1 MVAEK
6 YGLNSKVTGFPN
18 RFYYAYGVCMSPW
31 EWEMHALISSIRT
44 RMLRAAGAGVQR
56 IAAIRG
62 RDPILWLIICGCLLV
77 TAIIVG
83 TIAMVGEFRERAL
96 SNSERE
102 LENTVQLLSR
112 HFEQQF
118 EDCDVIAANLIS
130 QMQLSAIP
138 SAEEFKI
145 QMSTPDGHEMLRSK
159 ASVSSYIGSVN
170 IFDAD
175 GQLINSAD
183 TWPLPSVNISDRNY
197 FKTFKSD
204 PQAMPI
210 LTEPVLSAV
219 SGRWTTVVAHRL
231 SGPNGVFLGIISRR
245 IDAATYE
252 NFFSTVA
259 LGSGAAIAM
268 FHADGTLLAR
278 FPHVDEMIGRKFA
291 TAPVLQSVLAKGSPQ
306 TLRVQSPIDQTDRIG
321 SGAML
326 GRFPMVV
333 IVTKSV
339 PAALADWRA
348 QTRFLVAV
356 AVLCVSVIALI
367 FFLIIRQIA
376 RQNHESQQRLEIEKQ
391 RLDTALNNMTQG
403 LVLYDASARV
413 VTTNQRYLDLHY
425 LSADLVKPGLP
436 FRGLIQLRKDTGT
449 FDGDVDEFCSSVMHE
464 VKQGRVHHRLL
475 ECDDGRAFM
484 IVNKPL
490 PKGGWVATIEDITE
504 RRNIE
509 QERDRNYAFLREII
523 DHIPS
528 QITVKDA
535 RTRQYVLANEVAETL
550 FGLSRSEIIGKTP
563 RDVFAGPMADR
574 VYEDDDRSLQSGDN
588 LFIDEERWESR
599 TLGSRVITSTR
610 IVIRDQA
617 AEPRYIINVV
627 EDVTERRRA
636 DEQIAHL
643 AHYDALT
650 DLPNRILFRE
660 RIERE
665 LKRAAEGAAFALL
678 YIDVDEFK
686 AINDSLGHHVGDEL
700 LKTIA
705 SRIRA
710 CTREDDL
717 VARLGGDEFAVIKT
731 AIRNAAEVEQ
741 FVSVLYEAIRRPC
754 LCLGHQLSTNASIGI
769 ALAPV
774 DGIELDQLTKNAD
787 LAMYAAKSG
796 GRRTY
801 RFFEPAMGE
810 SAKARLTMEQD
821 LRQALA
827 SGGFEIHYQPLVELG
842 GGEVTGC
849 EALLRWRHPERGMIS
864 PAEFIPIAEDA
875 GLIDEIGD
883 WVLRTACAEAATWPD
898 HIRIAVNVSPIQ
910 LKCQTLA
917 IRIAR
922 ALATSGLRPDRL
934 ELEIT
939 EAVLIRDD
947 EAALAILHQLRSIGV
962 RIALDDF
969 GTGYSSLSYL
979 KRFPFD
985 KIKIDRCFVSDLN
998 DTDGSSSIVRA
1009 VVNIAAALNM
1019 TTVAEGVETGDQREL
1034 LSRLGCTEMQ
1044 GYLFSAPKPAAEV
1057 RPLFAAASAK
1067 AAAVA

>member
-1 MVAEK
+1 
-6 YGLNSKVTGFPN
+6 
-18 RFYYAYGVCMSPW
+18 
-31 EWEMHALISSIRT
+31 MHALISSIRT
-44 RMLRAAGAGVQR
+44 RMSRAARMGAQR
-56 IAAIRG
+56 IAAARG
-62 RDPILWLIICGCLLV
+62 RDPIVWLIICGCLLV

-102 LENTVQLLSR
+102 LENTALLLSR

-130 QMQLSAIP
+130 QMQLSSIP
-138 SAEEFKI
+138 SAEEFRAR
-145 QMSTPDGHEMLRSK
+145 MSTQEAHEMLRSK

-170 IFDAD
+170 IYDAD

-183 TWPLPSVNISDRNY
+183 TWPLPSLSISDRNY

-204 PQAMPI
+204 AQAMPV
-210 LTEPVLSAV
+210 LTEPVLSAFT
-219 SGRWTTVVAHRL
+219 SRWTTIVAHRL
-231 SGPNGVFLGIISRR
+231 SGPNGVFLGVMSRR
-245 IDAATYE
+245 IDSATYE
-252 NFFSTVA
+252 KFFSTVA
-259 LGSGAAIAM
+259 LGGGAAIAM
-268 FHADGTLLAR
+268 LHVDGTLLAR
-278 FPHVDEMIGRKFA
+278 FPHVEAMIGRKF
-291 TAPVLQSVLAKGSPQ
+291 TNAPVLRGVLAKGGRQ
-306 TLRVQSPIDQTDRIG
+306 TLRIQSPIDQQDRIG

-333 IVTKSV
+333 VVTKSV
-339 PAALADWRA
+339 SAALADWRT
-348 QTRFLVAV
+348 QTRLLVA
-356 AVLCVSVIALI
+356 AATLCTLVIVFI

-376 RQNHESQQRLEIEKQ
+376 RQNRESQQRLELEKQ

-449 FDGDVDEFCSSVMHE
+449 FNGDVDEFCLSVMRE
-464 VKQGRVHHRLL
+464 VAEGRVHHRLL
-475 ECDDGRAFM
+475 DCDDGRAFM

-490 PKGGWVATIEDITE
+490 PQGGWVATIEDITE

-535 RTRQYVLANEVAETL
+535 RTRRYVLANEVAETR
-550 FGLSRSEIIGKTP
+550 FGLARSEIIGKTP
-563 RDVFAGPMADR
+563 DEVFPESMASR
-574 VYEDDDRSLQSGDN
+574 VNEEDDRSLQSTES
-588 LFIDEERWESR
+588 LFIDEERWESKV
-599 TLGSRVITSTR
+599 LGSRVITSTR

-617 AEPRYIINVV
+617 AKPRYIINVV

-636 DEQIAHL
+636 DEKIAHL

-650 DLPNRILFRE
+650 DLPNRVLFRQ

-665 LKRAAEGAAFALL
+665 LERAAEGTPFALL
-678 YIDVDEFK
+678 YIDIDEFK
-686 AINDSLGHHVGDEL
+686 SINDTLGHHVGDEL

-717 VARLGGDEFAVIKT
+717 VARLGGDEFAIIKT
-731 AIRNAAEVEQ
+731 AIGSAAEVEE
-741 FVSVLYEAIRRPC
+741 FVRVLYEAIRCPC
-754 LCLGHQLSTNASIGI
+754 QCLGHQLSTNASIGI
-769 ALAPV
+769 ALAPQ
-774 DGIELDQLTKNAD
+774 DGIEFDQLTKNAD

-810 SAKARLTMEQD
+810 SAKARLMMEQD
-821 LRQALA
+821 LRYTLA
-827 SGGFEIHYQPLVELG
+827 SGGFEIHYQPLVDLEC
-842 GGEVTGC
+842 GEVTGC
-849 EALLRWRHPERGMIS
+849 EALLRWRHPERGMIP

-875 GLIDEIGD
+875 GLIDDIGD
-883 WVLRTACAEAATWPD
+883 WVLRTACTEAATWPD

-917 IRIAR
+917 IRIAS

-998 DTDGSSSIVRA
+998 ETDGSSSIVQA
-1009 VVNIAAALNM
+1009 VVNIASALNM

-1044 GYLFSAPKPAAEV
+1044 GYLFSAPRPATEV
-1057 RPLFAAASAK
+1057 KSFFAAAAAK
-1067 AAAVA
+1067 TAAAVA